1 MHGNLAAQQK
11 QPEITAGGTD
21 ASHASG
27 IRLSRRQRP
36 PLNWTS
42 PSPRAFASR
51 RELFAVI
58 VLSVLVHGGV
68 AAAAYQNRDTGTA
81 PKRVSKVEIELTRP
95 PQIPKPI
102 QNTPPPPPP
111 KEVPRQV
118 KPAAVAPPTEVPQP
132 IAATKPIEQPI
143 DTGSSSPSAEDGEL
157 FAGSGGLGTAAPTPP
172 PPPAPVAP
180 VAPAPLI
187 QASEGANYAKNPRP
201 AYPGRAKREGWQGTT
216 LLRVQVQP
224 NGRPG
229 AVKVQRSSGRD
240 VLDEAALDAVKKWTF
255 VPATQGGNPVGGYV
269 TVPIVFRLQ

>member
-1 MHGNLAAQQK
+1 MHGNLAAQHK
-11 QPEITAGGTD
+11 ELEVSADETEE
-21 ASHASG
+21 SLASG
-27 IRLSRRQRP
+27 IRLSPRHRP
-36 PLNWTS
+36 PLNWTLTA
-42 PSPRAFASR
+42 PRAASR

-58 VLSVLVHGGV
+58 VLSALVHGGV
-68 AAAAYQNRDTGTA
+68 AAAAYQNRETGPA

-111 KEVPRQV
+111 PPKEVPKQV

-132 IAATKPIEQPI
+132 IAATRPVEQPI

-180 VAPAPLI
+180 APVI

-216 LLRVQVQP
+216 LLRVQVQA